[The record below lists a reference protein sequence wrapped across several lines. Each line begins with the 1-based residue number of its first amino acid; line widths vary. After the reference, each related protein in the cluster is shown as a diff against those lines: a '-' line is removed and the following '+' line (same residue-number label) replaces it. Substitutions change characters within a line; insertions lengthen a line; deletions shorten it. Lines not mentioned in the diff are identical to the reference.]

1 MVQCRPTCEWHG
13 RAMQD
18 TRTSSST
25 GFRPPFGLGR
35 VTFLCVAKE
44 KSPKE
49 RPPPPIRPLR
59 GFPRIRCKVG
69 RSAADGTLAYAIPG
83 FGQSPLRTSCSRA
96 KSGRAALA
104 LSRSG
109 PCAGCG
115 CAIIPDG
122 APDLA
127 PSPRRIGGGN
137 QYRTHLCWRLT
148 SCHQW
153 SRHLPS

>member
-1 MVQCRPTCEWHG
+1 MWWHG
-13 RAMQD
+13 LAVQD
-18 TRTSSST
+18 ARPLASK

-59 GFPRIRCKVG
+59 GCPRVRGQVG
-69 RSAADGTLAYAIPG
+69 RTAADGTLAFAIHG
-83 FGQSPLRTSCSRA
+83 FGQSPLRTSCFRA
-96 KSGRAALA
+96 KSGRAALT

-109 PCAGCG
+109 PCAGCV

-127 PSPRRIGGGN
+127 PSPRRIGGG
-137 QYRTHLCWRLT
+137 TKTVSAIT
-148 SCHQW
+148 SG
-153 SRHLPS
+153 

>member
-1 MVQCRPTCEWHG
+1 MARPCRAG
-13 RAMQD
+13 REAAGLEGVSPALRAGASD
-18 TRTSSST
+18 FGKTRSFQKMHQRSS
-25 GFRPPFGLGR
+25 
-35 VTFLCVAKE
+35 
-44 KSPKE
+44 
-49 RPPPPIRPLR
+49 PPPIRPLR
-59 GFPRIRCKVG
+59 GCPRVRRKVG
-69 RSAADGTLAYAIPG
+69 RTAADGTLAFAIHG

-127 PSPRRIGGGN
+127 PSPRRIGGG
-137 QYRTHLCWRLT
+137 TKTVPAIT
-148 SCHQW
+148 SGG
-153 SRHLPS
+153 SRRVQ